1 VLAVREQ
8 LAEGRQ
14 RLREQHDRGLDGVH
28 VCAKFTSQVDAAIL
42 RLSEGAL
49 EGLSEAEA
57 TSLRE
62 NVTLVAHGGYGRR
75 QQAPY
80 SDVDLMVLHQGRVDD
95 LLTDLARRMTQD
107 IFDVG
112 VQLGQSLRTVSQ
124 AVQLSRTDAQI
135 GTSLLES
142 RYLLG
147 SAAVYTE
154 FSKAMQT
161 MAGRRSTTLSRAFIS
176 ARREERQHY
185 GETVYLLEPN
195 VKRSRGG
202 LRDLHLLR
210 WLWLLKFG
218 VADPERLYNKELLSK
233 FDYRR
238 LVSAQNFLLRV
249 RNEMHFHSGEPN
261 DLLSRP
267 EQLRLAEYFQFRGRE
282 GMRPVEQF
290 MRDYFHHTNHIW
302 HMVHRLS
309 EQMQPASRV
318 SRVLSPV
325 FSRTTEDGYHI
336 GRNEVSAT
344 PQATARLRQRLEE
357 VLRLVDLA
365 RQEGKRI
372 AQDTWYLV
380 YRTAPQYGNDP
391 SPEAIKLF
399 LQILSNPERLG
410 ELLRRL
416 HELGV
421 LEKIIP
427 DFSHVR
433 SLLQFNQ
440 YHKYTVD
447 EHCIRAVEEATYFA
461 ERQDTLGD
469 LYRRLKSKRTLHL
482 ALLLHDL
489 GKGFEEDHSVVGR
502 RIAERVGQRLELPPE
517 EVAELEFLVFQ
528 HLLMSH
534 LALRHDT
541 SQPRLVTRFA
551 DEVNSQSLLD
561 MLLMVTCA
569 DLAAVGPGV
578 LNSWKVEVLT
588 DLHFRASTRLSVERS
603 SQLQE
608 RRDTARSKVCRLL
621 MPEEQTDPWFERQL
635 DALPDG
641 YVVGRPAENVCETL
655 RRLRQ
660 LTPQTGMA
668 WGQYQPDTDTIE
680 FFAGI
685 DQGSGRGI
693 FSSMA
698 GTLTSCGMQILFAET
713 NLVAD
718 GLLLLRYVVQDP
730 DYPGETPAE
739 RIDKLERALVES
751 IDSDQPPTFR
761 QVWGREQ
768 KEANAALS
776 DLPNEVRIDSDL
788 ADEYSIVEVFTIDR
802 RGLLYRLAR
811 TLHDLELVIRFAKI
825 GTYLDQVVDVFYVT
839 EREGGKPQSGERLD
853 QIRAALTA
861 VITSES

>member
-42 RLSEGAL
+42 RLYEGAL

-372 AQDTWYLV
+372 AQDTWYLA
-380 YRTAPQYGNDP
+380 YRYCPTRNAWANCCGGCTSWACWKRS
-391 SPEAIKLF
+391 SPIFPTCEACCN
-399 LQILSNPERLG
+399 ST
-410 ELLRRL
+410 
-416 HELGV
+416 
-421 LEKIIP
+421 
-427 DFSHVR
+427 STTSTR
-433 SLLQFNQ
+433 STN
-440 YHKYTVD
+440 TVSG
-447 EHCIRAVEEATYFA
+447 RW
-461 ERQDTLGD
+461 
-469 LYRRLKSKRTLHL
+469 KR
-482 ALLLHDL
+482 
-489 GKGFEEDHSVVGR
+489 R
-502 RIAERVGQRLELPPE
+502 RISP
-517 EVAELEFLVFQ
+517 
-528 HLLMSH
+528 S
-534 LALRHDT
+534 
-541 SQPRLVTRFA
+541 
-551 DEVNSQSLLD
+551 
-561 MLLMVTCA
+561 
-569 DLAAVGPGV
+569 
-578 LNSWKVEVLT
+578 
-588 DLHFRASTRLSVERS
+588 
-603 SQLQE
+603 
-608 RRDTARSKVCRLL
+608 
-621 MPEEQTDPWFERQL
+621 
-635 DALPDG
+635 
-641 YVVGRPAENVCETL
+641 
-655 RRLRQ
+655 
-660 LTPQTGMA
+660 
-668 WGQYQPDTDTIE
+668 
-680 FFAGI
+680 
-685 DQGSGRGI
+685 
-693 FSSMA
+693 
-698 GTLTSCGMQILFAET
+698 
-713 NLVAD
+713 
-718 GLLLLRYVVQDP
+718 
-730 DYPGETPAE
+730 
-739 RIDKLERALVES
+739 
-751 IDSDQPPTFR
+751 
-761 QVWGREQ
+761 
-768 KEANAALS
+768 
-776 DLPNEVRIDSDL
+776 
-788 ADEYSIVEVFTIDR
+788 
-802 RGLLYRLAR
+802 
-811 TLHDLELVIRFAKI
+811 AKI
-825 GTYLDQVVDVFYVT
+825 RWAICTD
-839 EREGGKPQSGERLD
+839 
-853 QIRAALTA
+853 A
-861 VITSES
+861 